1 MTYFFTRR
9 QKPAIFKQFLTHKGN
24 EKNRKRKQVTT
35 EKNFRTMPK
44 LTHRGT
50 RHPEGQD
57 MSTFPQ
63 RNQAPR
69 RSRYEY
75 ISTEEPGAQ

>member
-44 LTHRGT
+44 RTGRTHRGT
-50 RHPEGQD
+50 RRPVGQ
-57 MSTFPQ
+57 
-63 RNQAPR
+63 
-69 RSRYEY
+69 EY
-75 ISTEEPGAQ
+75 ISGGPTEEPGAQ